1 MSSVANGWPDALHP
15 SAHQNRA
22 LGTPALAQFDIKID
36 PWGIEYGS
44 ETPTEFEADADDDA
58 VVDAGIER
66 DAADW
71 SPIIPNPVAA
81 PEELAF
87 VDGVRRLEAR
97 LVVTRAE
104 RVLHGALGAYSV
116 GVVRCRLRGRTAT
129 FGECVRERLAIFGSN
144 ERLNAPIAVSPCL
157 IYAPLSVPETDPD
170 APLRGLQ
177 REMRAREEQFARQ
190 LAEDVN
196 LLVITDGPLS
206 VGDATP
212 GRVIGFIKRLFKLY
226 LDSQHLRVLRALPP
240 GARTPLFVIGGA
252 TRRFPRISW
261 FTRLAG
267 RLSVESDFTG
277 LVRLEVSATIGRDEA
292 IRLADMTA
300 SLLPRFVPSRSR
312 DPRAPQNLI
321 PIGAL
326 EQHLRRE
333 LGDARLVHRRVATRL
348 ARESVHV

>member
-1 MSSVANGWPDALHP
+1 MSSVVNGWPDAL
-15 SAHQNRA
+15 
-22 LGTPALAQFDIKID
+22 AQFDIRID

-44 ETPTEFEADADDDA
+44 ETPTEFAADADDDA

-66 DAADW
+66 DAAHW
-71 SPIIPNPVAA
+71 SPIIPHRVEA
-81 PEELAF
+81 PEALAF

-97 LVVTRAE
+97 LVVTKAE
-104 RVLHGALGAYSV
+104 RILHGALGAYSV
-116 GVVRCRLRGRTAT
+116 GVVRCRGRTAT

-144 ERLNAPIAVSPCL
+144 ERLPAPIAVSPGL

-212 GRVIGFIKRLFKLY
+212 GRVIGFVKRLFKLY
-226 LDSQHLRVLRALPP
+226 LDSRHQRVLRALPP

-267 RLSVESDFTG
+267 HLRVESDFTG
-277 LVRLEVSATIGRDEA
+277 LVRLEVSATLGRDEA
-292 IRLADMTA
+292 VRLADMTA

>member
-1 MSSVANGWPDALHP
+1 MSSVVNGWSDA
-15 SAHQNRA
+15 SGR
-22 LGTPALAQFDIKID
+22 FDIRID

-44 ETPTEFEADADDDA
+44 ETPTEFDAEADDDA

-71 SPIIPNPVAA
+71 SPIIPNAVEM

-87 VDGVRRLEAR
+87 VDGIRRLEAR
-97 LVVTRAE
+97 LVVTKGE
-104 RVLHGALGAYSV
+104 RILHGALGAYSA
-116 GVVRCRLRGRTAT
+116 GVVRCRGRTAT
-129 FGECVRERLAIFGSN
+129 FGECMRERVAIFGGG
-144 ERLNAPIAVSPCL
+144 EILPTPIDVSPGL
-157 IYAPLSVPETDPD
+157 VYVPRSVPETDPE

-177 REMRAREEQFARQ
+177 REMREREEQLARQ
-190 LAEDVN
+190 LAGDVN
-196 LLVITDGPLS
+196 LLVITDGPLH

-212 GRVIGFIKRLFKLY
+212 GRVVGFVKRLFKLY
-226 LDSQHLRVLRALPP
+226 LDPQHLRILRALPP
-240 GARTPLFVIGGA
+240 GARTPAFVIGGA
-252 TRRFPRISW
+252 ARRFPRISW
-261 FTRLAG
+261 FMRLAA
-267 RLSVESDFTG
+267 RLPVESDFTG
-277 LVRLEVSATIGRDEA
+277 LVRLEVSATLGREEA

-348 ARESVHV
+348 AREFVHV